1 MFRIAFM
8 MPVFLLMISFSADAA
23 EDVRYIS
30 FSSNRSG
37 NADIYIID
45 TNGENLRN
53 ITDRRT
59 NEADA
64 TWSPDGRFLAYSSDQ
79 NGNFDIYVMDI
90 ETGKNRRLI
99 QDPGIDACAAWSP
112 DGQWIAFCSN
122 RSGSFEIYKMDVRG
136 KNLQRLT
143 RLPGGNTD
151 PAWSPD
157 SQEIIF
163 NSFRRNKE
171 GFREQFL
178 YLMSADGKNLRQL
191 MKVAAGGAAWS
202 PNGSQIIF
210 STTRDDADG
219 EDTFDLFTIDLNNQ
233 GSRQLTHGPKW
244 ELDPAWSPDGQ
255 WITFEARTPRQN
267 KTSAIYVM
275 DAAGGELRQL
285 TDELSMNWSPAW
297 VPVRSALSV
306 QPNASMLTTT
316 WGKVKKK

>member
-1 MFRIAFM
+1 MFKT
-8 MPVFLLMISFSADAA
+8 VYLLISLLLITSVWTYA

-30 FSSNRSG
+30 FSSNQSG

-45 TNGENLRN
+45 INGENLRN

-99 QDPGIDACAAWSP
+99 QDPGVDACAAWSP

-122 RSGSFEIYKMDVRG
+122 RSGSFEIYKIDVRG

-143 RLPGGNTD
+143 RLPGGNTG

-178 YLMSADGKNLRQL
+178 YVMSADGKNLRQFL
-191 MKVAAGGAAWS
+191 KVAAGGAAWS
-202 PNGSQIIF
+202 PDGSQIIF

-233 GSRQLTHGPKW
+233 GLRQLTHGPKW
-244 ELDPAWSPDGQ
+244 ELDSAWSPDGQ

-275 DAAGGELRQL
+275 EAAGGEPRQL
-285 TDELSMNWSPAW
+285 TDELSMNWRPAW
-297 VPVRSALSV
+297 VPARRALSV
-306 QPNASMLTTT
+306 QPNAVLLTTL
-316 WGKVKKK
+316 WGEIKQE

>member
-1 MFRIAFM
+1 
-8 MPVFLLMISFSADAA
+8 MPIFLLMISFSADAA
-23 EDVRYIS
+23 ENIRYIS

-53 ITDRRT
+53 ITDRQM

-79 NGNFDIYVMDI
+79 NRNFDIYVMDI

-99 QDPGIDACAAWSP
+99 QDPGVDACAAWSP

-122 RSGSFEIYKMDVRG
+122 RSGSFEIYKIDVQG

-143 RLPGGNTD
+143 RLPGGNTG
-151 PAWSPD
+151 PAWAPD
-157 SQEIIF
+157 SQKIIF

-171 GFREQFL
+171 GVREQFL
-178 YLMSADGKNLRQL
+178 YVMSANGKNLRQL

-202 PNGSQIIF
+202 PDGSQIIF

-219 EDTFDLFTIDLNNQ
+219 EDTFDLFTIDLNSQ

-275 DAAGGELRQL
+275 DAAGGEPHQL
-285 TDELSMNWSPAW
+285 TDELSMNWGPAW
-297 VPVRSALSV
+297 VPARSAYPV
-306 QPNASMLTTT
+306 EPDASMLTTL
-316 WGKVKKK
+316 WGKLKQK